1 MGMRFHFR
9 TLLFMVGSNGELVL
23 HIEEGE
29 QGNFRL
35 PPDLN
40 NSVTTLLGSNGYPDG
55 IRTSKPAG

>member
-1 MGMRFHFR
+1 
-9 TLLFMVGSNGELVL
+9 MVGSNGELVL